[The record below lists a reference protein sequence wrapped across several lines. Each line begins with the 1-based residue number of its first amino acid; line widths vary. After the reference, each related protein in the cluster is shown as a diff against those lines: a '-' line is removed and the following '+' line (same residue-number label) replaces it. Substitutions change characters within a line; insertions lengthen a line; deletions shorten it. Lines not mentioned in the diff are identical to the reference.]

1 MKLYRL
7 FNLTEL
13 EPATGLYFVR
23 LEGAEQYKQLILWPY
38 RNEGRWPLADGRSI
52 PLEKLDLR
60 VETVEL
66 QVCVEEQLMVVVM
79 EHAGKLGTAP
89 FLTGDCFNPDDWTP
103 VSAAELAHPV
113 HGPLL
118 AAAQHKLKM
127 GS

>member
-1 MKLYRL
+1 MKLHRL

-23 LEGAEQYKQLILWPY
+23 MEDAEKFKQMIVWPY
-38 RNEGRWPLADGRSI
+38 VKEGRWPLAAGHSI

-66 QVCVEEQLMVVVM
+66 AAVIEEHMMVVVM

-89 FLTGDCFNPDDWTP
+89 FLTGDCFNPDDWAQCSP
-103 VSAAELAHPV
+103 LDLAHPIY
-113 HGPLL
+113 GPRLEL
-118 AAAQHKLKM
+118 AQQRLKS
-127 GS
+127 GN